1 MKEEIIPIIMG
12 DENKDY
18 KILRVSGTE
27 EVVTHLRN
35 MGFVPD
41 AIVSI
46 LQKTE
51 SGIIVKLYESRVAI
65 DRTHGSKIDICEA

>member
-1 MKEEIIPIIMG
+1 MPIIMG

-18 KILRVSGTE
+18 KILRVRGTE
-27 EVVTHLRN
+27 EVVTHLRS

-51 SGIIVKLYESRVAI
+51 SGIIVKLYESRVVI
-65 DRTHGSKIDICEA
+65 DRTLGSKIDVCEA

>member
-1 MKEEIIPIIMG
+1 MPIIMG

-18 KILRVSGTE
+18 KILRVRGTE

-41 AIVSI
+41 AIVSV
-46 LQKTE
+46 LQRTD
-51 SGIIVKLYESRVAI
+51 SGIIVKLYESRIAI
-65 DRTHGSKIDICEA
+65 DRKLGSKIEICEA

>member
-1 MKEEIIPIIMG
+1 MNEEKMPIIMG

-18 KILRVSGTE
+18 KILRVRGTD

-46 LQKTE
+46 LQKT
-51 SGIIVKLYESRVAI
+51 
-65 DRTHGSKIDICEA
+65 

>member
-1 MKEEIIPIIMG
+1 MPIIMG

-18 KILRVSGTE
+18 KILRVRGPE

-35 MGFVPD
+35 MGFVPG

-51 SGIIVKLYESRVAI
+51 SDIIVKLYESRVAI
-65 DRTHGSKIDICEA
+65 DRTLGSKIDVCEA

>member
-1 MKEEIIPIIMG
+1 MPIIMG

-18 KILRVSGTE
+18 KILRVSGPE

-41 AIVSI
+41 AIV
-46 LQKTE
+46 
-51 SGIIVKLYESRVAI
+51 
-65 DRTHGSKIDICEA
+65 

>member
-1 MKEEIIPIIMG
+1 MPIIMG

-18 KILRVSGTE
+18 KILRVRGTE
-27 EVVTHLRN
+27 EVISHLRN
-35 MGFVPD
+35 MGFVSD

-65 DRTHGSKIDICEA
+65 DRTLGSKIDVCEA

>member
-1 MKEEIIPIIMG
+1 MPILMAE
-12 DENKDY
+12 ENKDY
-18 KILRVSGTE
+18 RILRVKGTE

-41 AIVSI
+41 TIVSI

-65 DRTHGSKIDICEA
+65 DRTLGSKIDVCEA